1 MATFGRGLTAAI
13 PVALGYFPVAVSFG
27 IGAAQAGW
35 SVAEAGFVS
44 AVMYSGAAQFVAL
57 TLIAGGT
64 APLVTIITLV
74 LMGVRHLFYGPTLAR
89 TAKDAT
95 FTKSA
100 VWSYGLTDEVFA
112 VALAQLSRQR
122 VAWSEPWLTGLGLG
136 AYASWV
142 GGTVLGAWLG
152 VWGTE
157 FPPFISDTLGFMLP
171 ALFLA
176 LVLSLLTKD
185 SLAMVGVAIV
195 ATGIATVFLTGAAP
209 IFFGM
214 GAAALVAAGKQHMRG
229 AP

>member
-1 MATFGRGLTAAI
+1 MATLGRGLGAAV
-13 PVALGYFPVAVSFG
+13 PVALGYFPVAISFG

-44 AVMYSGAAQFVAL
+44 AIMYSGAAQFVAL
-57 TLIAGGT
+57 SLIAGGT
-64 APLVTIITLV
+64 APLVTITTLV
-74 LMGVRHLFYGPTLAR
+74 LMGIRHLFYGPTLAR
-89 TAKDAT
+89 TAGNAT
-95 FTKSA
+95 FARSA

-112 VALAQLSRQR
+112 VALAQLSSKR

-142 GGTVLGAWLG
+142 SGTVLGAWLG
-152 VWGTE
+152 ASSTE
-157 FPPFISDTLGFMLP
+157 LPPFISDALGFMLP

-176 LVLSLLTKD
+176 LLLSLLTKD
-185 SLAMVGVAIV
+185 TALVVASALV
-195 ATGIATVFLTGAAP
+195 ATLVATAFVTGAAP

-214 GAAALVAAGKQHMRG
+214 GAAALVAAARDALRR